1 MVPVLNWREMKMA
14 GDLFRN
20 EAVGLY
26 VDRIVIPERARHPE
40 GYLKGEWVLRLTG
53 RRAEACLLV
62 GVRPR
67 QPYVALIRGKGP
79 KAAGRATRSP
89 FDLVISK
96 HLKGLKLTAVE
107 TLSGE
112 RVLLLWFDEIG
123 LVLSMVPANPEALLV
138 RALEGGKAQGWPIIA
153 SSRSGGPREDRQLY
167 IPPDGTGAPES
178 PPIREELLKT
188 PDALHRAI
196 ENEIDREIFLTRLKS
211 GVKALKEMR
220 EQFLT
225 RIRQSKAALEQ
236 AGSEPGWQRFG
247 DLLKASLPSPPPIE
261 SDGTRPISD
270 FASGEV
276 VRVPCDRKLSPV
288 EQVEKFYQ
296 SARRSQR
303 RSEEARSRI
312 DEFSKRLAK
321 IEAVLQAGA
330 AFPERPGA
338 PDQASWDWL
347 GGIETLARISMLP
360 SGAEKKKDKRGTWSG
375 RVFQSVDGLP
385 ILVGRNKDENLEL
398 TFKVARGNDIW
409 MHVRGRP
416 GAHVLIPL
424 QPGKSAPLETLL
436 DAAVLAIQYSGGEQW
451 GKTEVDYTF
460 KKFVKRIK
468 DSTEASYTH
477 NKTLILA
484 PDATRLRRLSET

>member
-1 MVPVLNWREMKMA
+1 MVPVLNWREVKMA
-14 GDLFRN
+14 GDLLRN

-62 GVRPR
+62 GLRPR
-67 QPYVALIRGKGP
+67 QPYFALIRGKGP
-79 KAAGRATRSP
+79 KAAGQATRSP
-89 FDLVISK
+89 FDLIISK

-107 TLSGE
+107 TLNRE
-112 RVLLLWFDEIG
+112 RVLLLWFDEMG
-123 LVLSMVPANPEALLV
+123 LVLSMIPANPEALLV
-138 RALEGGKAQGWPIIA
+138 RALGAGKTQGWSIIA
-153 SSRSGGPREDRQLY
+153 GSRAGGSGEERKIF

-178 PPIREELLKT
+178 PPVREELFRT
-188 PDALHRAI
+188 PDALYRAI
-196 ENEIDREIFLTRLKS
+196 ENEIDREIFLSRLKN
-211 GVKALKEMR
+211 GLKALKEIR

-225 RIRQSKAALEQ
+225 RTRQSKAALEQ
-236 AGSEPGWQRFG
+236 SGSEPNWQRFG
-247 DLLKASLPSPPPIE
+247 DLLKAALPSPPPIE
-261 SDGTRPISD
+261 SDGARPISD
-270 FASGEV
+270 FVSGEV

-303 RSEEARSRI
+303 RSEEARLRI
-312 DEFSKRLAK
+312 DEFSKGLVKMDA
-321 IEAVLQAGA
+321 ALQAGA
-330 AFPERPGA
+330 GIPERPGA

-347 GGIETLARISMLP
+347 GGIEKLARISTFP
-360 SGAEKKKDKRGTWSG
+360 SGEEKKKDRRGTWSG

-484 PDATRLRRLSET
+484 PDATRLRRLSES